1 MDEGTDEERDIYAG
15 DKHPGYFKT
24 WHRHRKQMYD
34 RRSQYVSYT
43 HNYLKGHKLPM
54 LAKFPRISDFFEII
68 PPEHSWSNHRPGIF
82 NGIFIVPDTQP
93 HHFSI
98 PDITI
103 NGKDYTASFFGSFR
117 YRLLLEAFNLVY
129 RKLSIGEGGSV
140 SKNIANMGEDFSQHP
155 TLIKYSK

>member
-15 DKHPGYFKT
+15 DKYPGYFKT
-24 WHRHRKQMYD
+24 WHRHRKQLYD
-34 RRSQYVSYT
+34 RRAQYVSYA
-43 HNYLKGHKLPM
+43 HNHLKGHKLPM

-68 PPEHSWSNHRPGIF
+68 PPEHSWSNHHPGIF

-103 NGKDYTASFFGSFR
+103 NGKDYTASFFGSFPR
-117 YRLLLEAFNLVY
+117 GLQPCIQKIV
-129 RKLSIGEGGSV
+129 
-140 SKNIANMGEDFSQHP
+140 NMSRWWCFKKCRDYGRGLQSTSNGDQV
-155 TLIKYSK
+155 